1 LAAIICRPAKTCILR
16 AETNRLA
23 ELVASAVVNF
33 RRPTTDSRSF
43 VTPTDP
49 PPKPPGHKRSTIND
63 IARLAGVSKKTVSR
77 VINDSPFVKEETR
90 LKVNTIIREVGF
102 EPDPQA
108 RGLAFRRSFLI
119 GMVYDNPT
127 PQYIVSMQQ
136 GILDAMRGSSYG
148 LLVHPCERTSPTYL
162 TELRAFIERQKLFGI
177 ILTPS
182 ISEDERMVKML
193 RDHECPY
200 VRVASVML
208 DKPSTMVVTHDA
220 TGAMEAARYLA
231 DLGHQ
236 RIAHISGPPSF
247 RSAHE
252 RRRGFREAL
261 SERGLKLRPS
271 YDREGDYTYD
281 SGIAVARELLALNP
295 PPTAIFAGNDEMA
308 AGVYKVA
315 HELGLE
321 IPRQLSVVG
330 FDDSATALR
339 LWPLLT
345 SVRLPVRDMGKMAAD
360 KLFVRLAKKRP
371 AESDVTEVV
380 PKLIIREST
389 AAPAA

>member
-1 LAAIICRPAKTCILR
+1 VEFCGGY
-16 AETNRLA
+16 
-23 ELVASAVVNF
+23 VVNCTIGM
-33 RRPTTDSRSF
+33 PDSRSPK
-43 VTPTDP
+43 TPSEHAE
-49 PPKPPGHKRSTIND
+49 KGRKRSTIND
-63 IARLAGVSKKTVSR
+63 IARLANVSKKTVSR

-90 LKVNTIIREVGF
+90 LKVNAIIKEVGF

-119 GMVYDNPT
+119 GMIYDNPT
-127 PQYIVSMQQ
+127 PQYIVNMQQ
-136 GILDAMRGSSYG
+136 GILDAMRNTSYG

-162 TELRAFIERQKLFGI
+162 SELRSFIERQKLFGV

-193 RDHECPY
+193 REFDCPY

-208 DKPSTMVVTHDA
+208 DKPNTMVVTHDNL
-220 TGAMEAARYLA
+220 GAAEAAHHLA
-231 DLGHQ
+231 ELGHE

-261 SERGLKLRPS
+261 AQRGVKLRPS
-271 YDREGDYTYD
+271 YDREGNYTFD
-281 SGIAVARELLALNP
+281 SGIAEARELLSLKP
-295 PPTAIFAGNDEMA
+295 RPTAIFAGNDEMA
-308 AGVYKVA
+308 AGIFKVA

-339 LWPLLT
+339 LWPVLT
-345 SVRLPVRDMGKMAAD
+345 SVRLPVRDMGKLATD
-360 KLFVRLAKKRP
+360 KLFGRHAKKRP
-371 AESDVTEVV
+371 PENEITEVI

-389 AAPAA
+389 AAPSE